1 MCVTAAP
8 EAQECRRCRSW
19 PFLLLDGAS
28 ALPSLIST
36 DTEFALEE
44 RLGGIGAV
52 VADRLVLLVL
62 AAGAMVAALYVLLRP
77 VRKRRRD
84 VDEQEPSAQS

>member
-1 MCVTAAP
+1 MPFMAVSAPRRDVGAAV
-8 EAQECRRCRSW
+8 ADQHRYGIRAG
-19 PFLLLDGAS
+19 GA
-28 ALPSLIST
+28 AW
-36 DTEFALEE
+36 
-44 RLGGIGAV
+44 RIGAV

-84 VDEQEPSAQS
+84 VDE